1 MIEVE
6 KTLISQYGTSSVIA
20 QLVQNM
26 GQYFDQYTNWENFYN
41 FVWNVNTAQGFG
53 LDIWGTIVGV
63 SRLLHVPNSGL
74 TFGFQ
79 DSSSPSDVTPFNV
92 GPFNSIGSVSTQSY
106 VLPDAG
112 YRTLILT
119 KALSNISAMSAPSI
133 NQLLQNLFPGLGNA
147 YVIDNHDMSM
157 TFFFA
162 FPLTT
167 VQEAII
173 AQSGVLAHPAGVQLN
188 ILVGGVSATA
198 NPTNIFQV
206 GTSAS
211 ETSASVTVTA
221 TEGSPAYT
229 YAWTFISA
237 GTGITITSPTSAS
250 TTFSASGLTAGQILA
265 GTAQCTVTDSNGVTA
280 SCTVSVTVGR
290 ASAVSA
296 SAFPASINYVSNSSA
311 PITGATTV
319 TAAGGLEPYTY
330 SWSFTTGG
338 SGITIVSPA
347 SPITEFSTTGLST
360 GNTVSGT
367 ATCTVT
373 DSLGQTTSV
382 AVPVSISNENYIAH
396 LYTNQASVT
405 ETIPSGFGKVVIEG
419 WGPGGAGTN
428 GIIHYF
434 EDLGNFYQGGGGGGG
449 GGYFLHTLTLNS
461 GNWGQTIQV
470 SATETGASVIVSS
483 GTFSI
488 ATLTAGNGQDAPTAT
503 VAFGSPGGTGGAA
516 SGANTTNT
524 TGNAGGAGSGSF
536 TSGSQT
542 AGAGATAITGINA
555 GPYGAG
561 GNGSATTSG
570 AQGETPGA
578 VNFYY
583 TVS

>member
-1 MIEVE
+1 MHDVQQTI
-6 KTLISQYGTSSVIA
+6 ISQYGTSAIIS

-26 GQYFDQYTNWENFYN
+26 NQYFDQSTNWENFYN

-92 GPFNSIGSVSTQSY
+92 GPFNSTGSVSTQTY
-106 VLPDAG
+106 LLPDAG

-119 KALSNISAMSAPSI
+119 KALSNISAMSAPAI

-147 YVIDNHDMSM
+147 YVIDNQNMSM
-157 TFFFA
+157 TFYFA

-173 AQSGVLAHPAGVQLN
+173 SQSGVLAHPAGVQLN
-188 ILVGGVSATA
+188 ILVGGVSASA
-198 NPTNIFQV
+198 SPTNIFQV
-206 GTSAS
+206 GTSAT
-211 ETSASVTVTA
+211 ETSATVTVTA
-221 TEGSPAYT
+221 GGGSGTYT
-229 YAWTFISA
+229 YAWTFVSA
-237 GTGITITSPTSAS
+237 GSGITITSPTSAS
-250 TTFSASGLTAGQILA
+250 TTFSASGLSAGQILS

-296 SAFPASINYVSNSSA
+296 SALPTSISYVSNSSA
-311 PITGATTV
+311 PTTGSTTV
-319 TAAGGLEPYTY
+319 TPTGGLGPYTF
-330 SWSFTTGG
+330 SWAFTSGG
-338 SGITIVSPA
+338 TGITIVSPG
-347 SPITEFSTTGLST
+347 SPVTAFSTTGLGT
-360 GNTVSGT
+360 GSTVSGT

-373 DSLGQTTSV
+373 DSLSQTTTV

-396 LYTNQASVT
+396 IYTNQASVT

-419 WGPGGAGTN
+419 RGPGGAGLN
-428 GIIHYF
+428 GFSRYYETFGYLYI
-434 EDLGNFYQGGGGGGG
+434 GGGGGGG
-449 GGYFLHTLTLNS
+449 GAYFCHTLTLNS
-461 GNWGQTIQV
+461 GNWGQTISV
-470 SATETGASVIVSS
+470 SATTTGASVVVSS
-483 GTFSI
+483 GTFAL
-488 ATLTAGNGQDAPTAT
+488 ATLTAGNGQDAVTSIL
-503 VAFGSPGGTGGAA
+503 FDQPGGAGGSA

-524 TGNAGGAGSGSF
+524 NGNSGASGTSSF
-536 TSGSQT
+536 SSGSQT
-542 AGAGATAITGINA
+542 GGAGGTAITGVNA

-561 GNGSATTSG
+561 GNGSATATG